1 LTGGHLLE
9 MTHKTN
15 SVDEGRQRITETL
28 NNGTALEKFKQMLI
42 RQRVSEEVAQQL
54 CYGDSAVVLPMA
66 AHTIEIKSPV
76 AGS

>member
-1 LTGGHLLE
+1 
-9 MTHKTN
+9 MTHKTKT
-15 SVDEGRQRITETL
+15 VDEGRKRVAETL

-42 RQRVSEEVAQQL
+42 HQRVSKEVAQQL
-54 CYGDSAVVLPMA
+54 CYGDCAAVLPMA